1 MNTISWRR
9 WLLVG
14 VGFTLALG
22 LAVPSPAV
30 AAWSSGG
37 QGSASTLTDVMPP
50 GNQPSASVSG
60 TSVTLRWMTAVF
72 PGNRS
77 VTGYAISRYNAITG
91 ARATVGAGCSGSVT
105 TTTCTELNVPSGS
118 WAYTDSPVQGNWT
131 GAQSATSATVA
142 IP

>member
-1 MNTISWRR
+1 MNTVSWRR
-9 WLLVG
+9 RLLAG
-14 VGFTLALG
+14 VGLTLALG

-37 QGSASTLTDVMPP
+37 QGSASALADVMPP
-50 GNQPSASVSG
+50 GNQPSVSVSG
-60 TSVTLRWMTAVF
+60 TSVTLRWVTAMF

-77 VTGYAISRYNAITG
+77 VSGYAIRRYNAING
-91 ARATVGAGCSGSVT
+91 AQATVGAGCSGSVT

-118 WAYTDSPVQGNWT
+118 WAYTDSTVQGNWM
-131 GAQSATSATVA
+131 GAQSAMSSTVT